1 MPRLTP
7 FLPLFA
13 PVRLPLCGLALL
25 ANGIP
30 LALTPVAHGQ
40 SSPAAATRS
49 YSAGSIRG
57 VIVVGDQATPAIQA
71 TVRVGGTNTDTT
83 TNADGTFRLLRVPPG
98 TYDLIVTGEGLT
110 PIRVVDV
117 VVAAGRTVE
126 LSQIHA
132 PEGPRDGVYN
142 LEEFPVHATVLNDSA
157 PSLDP
162 EMVELPK
169 FVVTP
174 SHYGVMQDRV
184 DVAATL
190 TSDELAALP
199 QLGEDLYRTI
209 SRLPGL
215 NADDISAKF
224 WVRGAPNSQVL
235 ARFDGVDLIE
245 PFHLKDFDGAMS
257 IVDLQTIRSI
267 DLTTGGFTTDFGD
280 KLAGVLTME
289 SQSYTTGSFA
299 NSLGVSVTNVRGTN
313 QGSFAGGNGSWMV
326 AARRGY
332 LDLALAMTGAGKIV
346 PPRYYDLSGK
356 TEYRLGSD
364 HTFSLHALV
373 AGDSLKS
380 NKANEL
386 VGNDDTSDEHLN
398 STYNSAYFWGRWL
411 GRFGEKLAGEAV
423 LGYAHLDWKREGD
436 ALFYGTNPFA
446 VKDTRSLD
454 QIEFRNDWSYTA
466 SPRLLLRA
474 GVQYRT
480 GEADY
485 DYWLSHDRWIVRN
498 GVWYRDERRID
509 RTLSPDGNY
518 SAGYLAARFQPWAPV
533 VVEPGVR
540 FDGYSYGGGSHT
552 SPRLNLAYTVGN
564 TSVRAAW
571 GLYRQ
576 AQGLHDLSLRDGET
590 TFDDAERAEHRVL
603 GVSHLLRSGISL
615 RLEAYERLVANPR
628 DYSLNLVHAAEAF
641 PDAYED
647 RRHLVPDRAR
657 ARGVEL
663 TAEYRGGKRWGW
675 SASYALARTEE
686 RIAGRWVP
694 RIRDQRHTLYLD
706 VTYSPAPK
714 WQLSASW
721 QYHTGWPTT
730 GVGYFMVPNNEGGQ
744 YPAFYYKATNAE
756 RLSAY
761 HRLDLRATRRFD
773 LRRGVLRAYVDLFN
787 VYDRKN
793 EGSYRHSFAIV
804 NGEIVVIREPK
815 IMFPFLPSAGLSW
828 EF

>member
-1 MPRLTP
+1 MRRSTPSSRSSRRL
-7 FLPLFA
+7 FSA
-13 PVRLPLCGLALL
+13 SSLAWL
-25 ANGIP
+25 AVTLP
-30 LALTPVAHGQ
+30 LALPTALPAQ
-40 SSPAAATRS
+40 ASPAAASRR
-49 YSAGSIRG
+49 YAAGSIRG
-57 VIVVGDQATPAIQA
+57 LIVVGDRALPATKA
-71 TVRVGGTNTDTT
+71 TVRVGGTQTECLTDG
-83 TNADGTFRLLRVPPG
+83 DGTFRLPRIPPG

-110 PIRVVDV
+110 PIRILDV
-117 VVAAGRTVE
+117 VVPAGRTVE
-126 LSQIHA
+126 LRRIQV
-132 PEGPRDGVYN
+132 PEGPRDGVYQ
-142 LEEFPVHATVLNDSA
+142 LDEYPVHATVQSDTA
-157 PSLDP
+157 PSLDSD
-162 EMVELPK
+162 VIALPQ

-174 SHYGVMQDRV
+174 SHYGVVQDRV
-184 DVAATL
+184 EVAATL

-267 DLTTGGFTTDFGD
+267 DLTTGGFTTDYGD

-299 NSLGVSVTNVRGTN
+299 NSLGVSITNLRGTN
-313 QGSFAGGNGSWMV
+313 QGSYAGGDGSWMV

-332 LDLALAMTGAGKIV
+332 LDLALAMTDAGKIV
-346 PPRYYDLSGK
+346 PPRYYDLSAK
-356 TEYRLGSD
+356 TEYRFGED
-364 HTFSLHALV
+364 HSFSLHALV

-398 STYNSAYFWGRWL
+398 STYNSAYFWGRWQ
-411 GRFGEKLAGEAV
+411 GRFGAKLAGEAV

-454 QIEFRNDWSYTA
+454 QLDFRNDWTYTA
-466 SPRLLLRA
+466 SPRLLLR
-474 GVQYRT
+474 GGLQFRT

-485 DYWLSHDRWIVRN
+485 DYRLSHDRWIVRN

-509 RTLSPDGNY
+509 RTLSPDGDY
-518 SAGYLAARFQPWAPV
+518 SAGYLAARFQPWAPL

-540 FDGYSYGGGSHT
+540 FDDYSYGGGSHT
-552 SPRLNLAYTVGN
+552 SPRINIAYTVGN
-564 TSVRAAW
+564 TSFRAAW
-571 GLYRQ
+571 GFYRQ
-576 AQGLHDLSLRDGET
+576 AQGLHELSLRDGENA
-590 TFDDAERAEHRVL
+590 FAEAERAEQRVV
-603 GVSHLLRSGISL
+603 GVSHLLSSGISL

-628 DYSLNLVHAAEAF
+628 DYSLNLVHASEAF

-663 TAEYRGGKRWGW
+663 TAEYRGGRRWGW

-686 RIAGRWVP
+686 LIAGRWVP
-694 RIRDQRHTLYLD
+694 RIRDQRHTVYLD

-721 QYHTGWPTT
+721 QFHTGWPKTD
-730 GVGYFMVPNNEGGQ
+730 VGYFMVPNNEGGQ

-773 LRRGVLRAYVDLFN
+773 LHHGVLRAYVDLFN

-793 EGSYRHSFAIV
+793 EGGYRHSFSLV
-804 NGEIVVIREPK
+804 NGEIIVIREPK
-815 IMFPFLPSAGLSW
+815 TMFPFLPSAGLSW